1 MSIIN
6 CWKMRLYSIIIWP
19 FRPVLFSLLL
29 YTMFQ
34 SLDELTKLPKK
45 SSKEVYVLLLE
56 ELIDFFWMVVFS
68 VVYDYYTLISLV
80 FHLDLVIKI
89 IGILLNFF
97 LLFIIYGILLRVI
110 FKYSKWAKMFINIVN
125 EPKYLQIYR
134 CL

>member
-1 MSIIN
+1 
-6 CWKMRLYSIIIWP
+6 
-19 FRPVLFSLLL
+19 
-29 YTMFQ
+29 MFQ

-110 FKYSKWAKMFINIVN
+110 FKYSK
-125 EPKYLQIYR
+125 
-134 CL
+134 